1 MALEGVCN
9 QSIYPEFVKVVS
21 GEQNKPIAGVG
32 VGPMDDD
39 DESLVLMDATVEE
52 GPLLIIAV
60 VLEGGGL
67 VDDGLICILVGG
79 LVDEGLICIMVG
91 GPVDEGL
98 ICIMVGG
105 LVDEGLIA
113 AEVVRV
119 GTIDVIMLDVL
130 VAIVTVVVGSSKSK
144 SLTNVMLEHRR
155 ISPSATTPELMRC
168 SSTVILSLE
177 QSIGLG

>member
-1 MALEGVCN
+1 MALEGVCI
-9 QSIYPEFVKVVS
+9 QSKYPEFVRVVS

-39 DESLVLMDATVEE
+39 IAEGKSLVFMDATVEE

-67 VDDGLICILVGG
+67 VDEGLICILVGG
-79 LVDEGLICIMVG
+79 LVDEGLICI
-91 GPVDEGL
+91 L
-98 ICIMVGG
+98 VGG

-119 GTIDVIMLDVL
+119 GTKEDVIMLDVL

-144 SLTNVMLEHRR
+144 SLTNVVLEHRR